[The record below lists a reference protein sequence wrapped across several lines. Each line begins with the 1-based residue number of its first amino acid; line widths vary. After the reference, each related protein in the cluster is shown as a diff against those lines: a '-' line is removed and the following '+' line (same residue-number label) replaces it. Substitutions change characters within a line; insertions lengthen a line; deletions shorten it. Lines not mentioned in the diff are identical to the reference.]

1 MFKSILIKT
10 ALASMMIGS
19 LGASANTTV
28 DLFSDDQ
35 VYQTVQGGSTYNDAT
50 GPDIIGGQRDI
61 LITAGSNVRASTDV
75 AGNELKIASNVSTT
89 GATAANTEFTVEVQW
104 DGVDSTSDTS
114 LLDLT
119 PGITPVADFSTLNGF
134 SATIN
139 QSDGAGFFE
148 IFLYNSD
155 PDLTNNMTTVLLPF
169 NPVTLG
175 SPVTFSIPFA
185 YFVPEIDLTEIIAI
199 VLKMTS
205 IGNTDINVASI
216 SAVPAPSSLAV
227 LGLGLLAFTGFAR
240 RKA

>member
-148 IFLYNSD
+148 IFLYNSAGLD
-155 PDLTNNMTTVLLPF
+155 TTVLLPF

-175 SPVTFSIPFA
+175 LPVTFSIPFA
-185 YFVPEIDLTEIIAI
+185 YFVPAIDLTEIIAI